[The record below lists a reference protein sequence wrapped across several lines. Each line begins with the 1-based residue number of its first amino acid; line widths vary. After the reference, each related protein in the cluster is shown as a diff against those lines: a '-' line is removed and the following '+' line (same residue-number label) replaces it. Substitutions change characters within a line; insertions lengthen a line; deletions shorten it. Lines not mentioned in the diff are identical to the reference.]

1 MLKPGPDRFIPF
13 LNKFSLP
20 HLLLLIL
27 ISQMEA
33 FWKQMENIQHFLVD
47 QFKCSSSKAR
57 QLTMTLTER
66 MIAAEGLLRDSQDLQ
81 ALVMLERAGRE
92 CDTQIRDV
100 KSEAWRAA
108 GIIKF
113 HTCILYTGIQKP
125 EKSRASIRPSIH
137 PSVHQAF
144 IYPSVY
150 SSICP
155 SNQPSIHSTCKRHFN
170 KKKTCCLLCLFS
182 YLVYHFYIFSVWT
195 ASLFFKIV
203 LNFQF

>member
-155 SNQPSIHSTCKRHFN
+155 SAHQSQRDLCISPSIHPSIHSSIHPF
-170 KKKTCCLLCLFS
+170 
-182 YLVYHFYIFSVWT
+182 H
-195 ASLFFKIV
+195 
-203 LNFQF
+203 